1 MKSNITIKMNK
12 SIVQKIIKIM
22 NKYKMIKKKLKKLN
36 KLFLNKIK
44 IT

>member
-1 MKSNITIKMNK
+1 MKSNSTIKMNK
-12 SIVQKIIKIM
+12 TIVQKIIKIM
-22 NKYKMIKKKLKKLN
+22 NKYKMIKKNMKKLN

>member
-1 MKSNITIKMNK
+1 MKSNSTIKMNK
-12 SIVQKIIKIM
+12 TIVQKIIKIM
-22 NKYKMIKKKLKKLN
+22 NKYKMMIKKLKKLN